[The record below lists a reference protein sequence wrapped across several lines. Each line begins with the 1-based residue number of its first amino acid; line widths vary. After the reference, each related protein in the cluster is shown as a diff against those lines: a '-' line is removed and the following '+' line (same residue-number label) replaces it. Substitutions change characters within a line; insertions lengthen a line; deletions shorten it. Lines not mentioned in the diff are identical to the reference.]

1 MAQQNTTPTLTNL
14 NSATSVSPLDRES
27 SPKNDISC
35 LALLNARRAIK
46 RAHSLSYVVKKV
58 RLAKERLSQKEKQ
71 KRIAIAEL
79 KQSTLYPCIQKLIG
93 EKRCFTFKEV
103 EQLSL
108 SLCESGLDCWTVVM
122 VGSAL
127 SHGAVVFAHYNSI
140 APALAFRATENG
152 YQLTSFHFNYLDKK
166 KA

>member
-1 MAQQNTTPTLTNL
+1 M
-14 NSATSVSPLDRES
+14 
-27 SPKNDISC
+27 
-35 LALLNARRAIK
+35 
-46 RAHSLSYVVKKV
+46 KKV

-127 SHGAVVFAHYNSI
+127 SHGAVVFAHYKSI

-166 KA
+166 EA